1 MVENLAVRRKDR
13 QISTKSRKKLT
24 VKNFLLIV
32 TERNSALAVK
42 CPRFQTMTV
51 KARPF
56 ETLLKLVTIWRSGD
70 IFIAQSIFCSSPR
83 DSSYLYS
90 SFFYGFYF
98 SFLFLVYVCH
108 AIITWQIKFLEQKN
122 YDENAQ
128 TPIFFYECCKTK
140 YKSGDIADVTFK
152 QFSFLDQ
159 SSPYFVIS
167 LFIIWLAAPVGN
179 TKRILTSNILP
190 EQATRARLARL
201 GSPSLIP
208 GEKASS

>member
-1 MVENLAVRRKDR
+1 MS
-13 QISTKSRKKLT
+13 QISNNDRK
-24 VKNFLLIV
+24 
-32 TERNSALAVK
+32 
-42 CPRFQTMTV
+42 
-51 KARPF
+51 
-56 ETLLKLVTIWRSGD
+56 
-70 IFIAQSIFCSSPR
+70 SSPHWDPLKAGDDLEEQWYFYRSNQYFVFHTR
-83 DSSYLYS
+83 DSCYLHS

-108 AIITWQIKFLEQKN
+108 AIITWQIKILEQKN

-167 LFIIWLAAPVGN
+167 LFIIWLAEPVGN

-190 EQATRARLARL
+190 EQATRAHLARL

-208 GEKASS
+208 GKKASS

>member
-1 MVENLAVRRKDR
+1 MSRDHHMADKIFRAKD
-13 QISTKSRKKLT
+13 
-24 VKNFLLIV
+24 
-32 TERNSALAVK
+32 
-42 CPRFQTMTV
+42 
-51 KARPF
+51 
-56 ETLLKLVTIWRSGD
+56 
-70 IFIAQSIFCSSPR
+70 
-83 DSSYLYS
+83 
-90 SFFYGFYF
+90 
-98 SFLFLVYVCH
+98 
-108 AIITWQIKFLEQKN
+108 

-140 YKSGDIADVTFK
+140 YKSGDIADVTLE

-190 EQATRARLARL
+190 EQATRAHLARL

-208 GEKASS
+208 GKKASSYFLDNVGDGFAKSGSTQ

>member
-1 MVENLAVRRKDR
+1 M
-13 QISTKSRKKLT
+13 
-24 VKNFLLIV
+24 
-32 TERNSALAVK
+32 
-42 CPRFQTMTV
+42 
-51 KARPF
+51 
-56 ETLLKLVTIWRSGD
+56 
-70 IFIAQSIFCSSPR
+70 
-83 DSSYLYS
+83 
-90 SFFYGFYF
+90 
-98 SFLFLVYVCH
+98 
-108 AIITWQIKFLEQKN
+108 
-122 YDENAQ
+122 
-128 TPIFFYECCKTK
+128 
-140 YKSGDIADVTFK
+140 TFK